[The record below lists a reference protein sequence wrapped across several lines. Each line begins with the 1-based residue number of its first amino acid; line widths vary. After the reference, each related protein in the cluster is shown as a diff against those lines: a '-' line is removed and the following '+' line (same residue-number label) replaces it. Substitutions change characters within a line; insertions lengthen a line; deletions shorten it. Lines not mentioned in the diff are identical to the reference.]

1 VSFSAGRY
9 EAKVVATAG
18 RNGSMKIKTGE
29 VFLVVLSGAVSAL
42 AFPKFNLAFFS
53 WISLI
58 PLFFVLPKKT
68 SGQGFLL
75 GWMAGFSY
83 YAVLLY
89 WIPAVPS
96 HYGGLSI
103 PISILIYLGFMCVL
117 GLTWAAFSLCFTKI
131 HKSFPILS
139 FFLVPFLWVSFEHI
153 ITHILTGFP
162 WGLLGYGQYKNLYF
176 IQMATIT
183 GITGLSFILVLFQS
197 LFVLSIK
204 IGKRAPF
211 FAALTLVLLI
221 HVSGYV
227 SIKDIP
233 EQENSFSAAVIQGNV
248 SSDIQWGHLSFEEI
262 ESLFN
267 QHLNLSRDA
276 ALNNNDLVIWPE
288 FSVPL
293 CFGCSYGIY
302 QEFKNRL
309 YRFVRETGCTLLLGT
324 NEKTETGG
332 ETEYFNTA
340 LCLKPDFS
348 QSQYHKIH
356 LVPFGEYTP
365 YKQIF
370 SFISSV
376 THAIGDITP
385 GDQFTLH
392 KHEGNRFGSPICY
405 EIIFPD
411 LVRKFT
417 KKGANFLVTITND
430 GWYGR
435 SSAPYQHFSMAV
447 LRAVENRRYL
457 LRAATTGVSG
467 IIDPYGRILS
477 RSELMIQ
484 TFLYNTITP
493 MHETTMY
500 TKHGDVLPYIS
511 LTLTIIFLILAVIK
525 RRNEKQ

>member
-1 VSFSAGRY
+1 MRDEEKARAIVIRDGFM
-9 EAKVVATAG
+9 T
-18 RNGSMKIKTGE
+18 IKTRD
-29 VFLVVLSGAVSAL
+29 VLWVVLSGAITAL

-58 PLFFVLPKKT
+58 PLFLVLSKKNP
-68 SGQGFLL
+68 GRGFLL

-96 HYGGLSI
+96 HYGGLSV
-103 PISILIYLGFMCVL
+103 PISLLIYVGFMCVL
-117 GLTWAAFSLCFTKI
+117 GLTWAAFSLCFTQI

-139 FFLVPFLWVSFEHI
+139 FFLAPFLWVSFELI

-176 IQMATIT
+176 IQMASIT
-183 GITGLSFILVLFQS
+183 GIYGLSFILVLFQS
-197 LFVLSIK
+197 LFVLSMK
-204 IGKRAPF
+204 TGKKAPF
-211 FAALTLVLLI
+211 FATLALVFLI
-221 HVSGYV
+221 HVSGFV

-233 EQENSFSAAVIQGNV
+233 AQENSFSAAVIQGNV
-248 SSDIQWGHLSFEEI
+248 SSDIQWGQLSFQEI

-267 QHLNLSRDA
+267 QHLQLSLDA
-276 ALNNNDLVIWPE
+276 SLKNNDLIIWPE
-288 FSVPL
+288 FTVPL
-293 CFGCSYGIY
+293 CFGCSLGIY
-302 QEFKNRL
+302 QEFKERL
-309 YRFVRETGCTLLLGT
+309 FQFVQDTGCTLLLGT
-324 NEKTETGG
+324 NEKTEIGG
-332 ETEYFNTA
+332 DAKYYNTA
-340 LCLKPDFS
+340 ICLKPDLS

-365 YKQIF
+365 YKKVF
-370 SFISSV
+370 AFISLI

-392 KHEGNRFGSPICY
+392 EHERIRFGSPICY
-405 EIIFPD
+405 EIIFPN
-411 LVRKFT
+411 LVRKFA
-417 KKGANFLVTITND
+417 KNGASFLVTITND

-435 SSAPYQHFSMAV
+435 SSAPYQHFAMAV

-477 RSELMIQ
+477 RSELMTR
-484 TFLYNTITP
+484 TFLYDTITP
-493 MHETTMY
+493 LHPNTIY

-511 LTLTIIFLILAVIK
+511 LTLTVFFLILAVIK
-525 RRNEKQ
+525 RRNER

>member
-1 VSFSAGRY
+1 MAR
-9 EAKVVATAG
+9 
-18 RNGSMKIKTGE
+18 RNRSMKIRT
-29 VFLVVLSGAVSAL
+29 VDIFWVVLSGAVTAL
-42 AFPKFNLAFFS
+42 AFPKFNLFFFS

-58 PLFFVLPKKT
+58 PLFLVLQKKT
-68 SGQGFLL
+68 PGKGFLL

-103 PISILIYLGFMCVL
+103 PISILIYLGFMSFL
-117 GLTWAAFSLCFTKI
+117 GLIWAAFSLCFTKI

-139 FFLVPFLWVSFEHI
+139 FFLAPFLWVAFEHI

-162 WGLLGYGQYKNLYF
+162 WGLLGYGQFKNLYF

-183 GITGLSFILVLFQS
+183 GITGLSFILVLFQCM
-197 LFVLSIK
+197 FVLSMK
-204 IGKRAPF
+204 LRKKAPF
-211 FAALTLVLLI
+211 FAALSLVLLI
-221 HVSGYV
+221 HVSGYM

-233 EQENSFSAAVIQGNV
+233 TQKNSFLAAVIQGNV
-248 SSDIQWGHLSFEEI
+248 SSDIQWGQLSFEEI

-267 QHLNLSRDA
+267 QHLQLSRDA

-309 YRFVRETGCTLLLGT
+309 YQFVQETGCTLLLGT

-332 ETEYFNTA
+332 VTEYYNTA
-340 LCLKPDFS
+340 LCLKPDLS
-348 QSQYHKIH
+348 QNQYHKIH

-365 YKQIF
+365 YKKIF
-370 SFISSV
+370 SFISRV

-385 GDQFTLH
+385 GDQFVLH
-392 KHEGNRFGSPICY
+392 DFKGNRFGSPICY

-411 LVRKFT
+411 LVRKFA
-417 KKGANFLVTITND
+417 KNGASFLVQITND

-435 SSAPYQHFSMAV
+435 SSAPYQHFAMAV
-447 LRAVENRRYL
+447 LRSVENRRYL
-457 LRAATTGVSG
+457 LRAATTGISG
-467 IIDPYGRILS
+467 IIDPYGRILA
-477 RSELMIQ
+477 RSELMTQ
-484 TFLYNTITP
+484 TFFYDTITP
-493 MHETTMY
+493 LHKNTVY
-500 TKHGDVLPYIS
+500 TRYGDVLPYVS
-511 LTLTIIFLILAVIK
+511 LTLMIFFLILAVIK
-525 RRNEKQ
+525 RRNERE